1 MYRRPKS
8 LEVILAIR
16 TEMSEEARHDVSTFV
31 EMVRT
36 GVRPLETARVVTRE
50 EGGDRC
56 DAKPVADRREVSISD
71 ENVR

>member
-16 TEMSEEARHDVSTFV
+16 TAMSEEAGYDIRTFF

-36 GVRPLETARVVTRE
+36 GVRPADNGRTVTRV
-50 EGGDRC
+50 EGSHC
-56 DAKPVADRREVSISD
+56 DEPQPHAVSEPAQVDVSD
-71 ENVR
+71 Q